1 LKKTLIIFFYLIK
14 DLQKMNCKMK
24 INLVLSLIMLISF
37 SEISSQNLT
46 RKQYITK
53 YSSLAV
59 KQMRQYKIPA
69 SITLAQGIL
78 ESNNG
83 NSKLALKANNH
94 FGIKCH
100 GWEGKKIF
108 EDDDKKNECFR
119 KYKSPLESFKD
130 HSLFLNKYSRY
141 AFLFDYKITDYKSW
155 ARGLKKAGYA
165 TNKKY
170 PELLIKIIEDNKL
183 NIYDDK
189 DVEIEFISR
198 IRNIYMHP
206 NRIKYVKS
214 ENQDTYMTIAKNL
227 KIKLWQLQKYND
239 SKETNILAEGTIVF
253 IQPKRKKGKVKIHT
267 YNKNESLISISQF
280 YGVKLKCLKKR
291 NDLILKKGL
300 NNGDK
305 LRLR

>member
-1 LKKTLIIFFYLIK
+1 
-14 DLQKMNCKMK
+14 MNYKIK
-24 INLVLSLIMLISF
+24 INLFVSFIMLISF
-37 SEISSQNLT
+37 SEIFSQNLT

-53 YSSLAV
+53 YSALAV

-83 NSKLALKANNH
+83 NSKLAVKANNH

-141 AFLFDYKITDYKSW
+141 AFLFDYRITDYKSW

-189 DVEIEFISR
+189 DVEIEFISE

-206 NRIKYVKS
+206 NRIKYVKA
-214 ENQDTYMTIAKNL
+214 ENQDNYLTIAKDLNL
-227 KIKLWQLQKYND
+227 KLWQLQKYND
-239 SKETNILAEGTIVF
+239 AKETNILADGTMVF
-253 IQPKRKKGKVKIHT
+253 IQPKRKRGKVKVHR
-267 YNKNESLISISQF
+267 YNKSESLISISQF
-280 YGVKLKCLKKR
+280 YGVKLKNLKKR

>member
-1 LKKTLIIFFYLIK
+1 MNYKIK
-14 DLQKMNCKMK
+14 IK
-24 INLVLSLIMLISF
+24 LVVSFIMLISF
-37 SEISSQNLT
+37 SEIFSQNLT

-53 YSSLAV
+53 YSALAV

-83 NSKLALKANNH
+83 NSKLAVKANNH

-183 NIYDDK
+183 NVFDDK
-189 DVEIEFISR
+189 DVEIEFTSE

-214 ENQDTYMTIAKNL
+214 ENQDTYITIAKNL
-227 KIKLWQLQKYND
+227 KMKLWQLQKYND
-239 SKETNILAEGTIVF
+239 SKETNILAEGTIIF
-253 IQPKRKKGKVKIHT
+253 IQPKRKKGKVKVHT

-280 YGVKLKCLKKR
+280 YGVKLKSLKKR

>member
-1 LKKTLIIFFYLIK
+1 
-14 DLQKMNCKMK
+14 MK

-83 NSKLALKANNH
+83 NSKLAVKANNH

-189 DVEIEFISR
+189 DVEIELISR

-280 YGVKLKCLKKR
+280 YGVKLKSLKKR

>member
-1 LKKTLIIFFYLIK
+1 
-14 DLQKMNCKMK
+14 MK
-24 INLVLSLIMLISF
+24 INLVLSFIMLISF

-83 NSKLALKANNH
+83 NSKLAVKANNH

-214 ENQDTYMTIAKNL
+214 ENQDTYITIAKDLNL
-227 KIKLWQLQKYND
+227 KLRQLQKYND
-239 SKETNILAEGTIVF
+239 SNETNILAEGTIVF
-253 IQPKRKKGKVKIHT
+253 IQPKRKKGKVKVHT
-267 YNKNESLISISQF
+267 YYKNESLISISQF
-280 YGVKLKCLKKR
+280 YGVKLKSLKKR

>member
-1 LKKTLIIFFYLIK
+1 
-14 DLQKMNCKMK
+14 MK
-24 INLVLSLIMLISF
+24 INLVLSFIMLISF

-83 NSKLALKANNH
+83 NSKLAVKANNH

-189 DVEIEFISR
+189 DVEIELISR

-214 ENQDTYMTIAKNL
+214 ENQDTYITIAKNL
-227 KIKLWQLQKYND
+227 NIKLWQLQKYND

-253 IQPKRKKGKVKIHT
+253 IQPKRKKGKVKVHT

-280 YGVKLKCLKKR
+280 YGVKLKSLKKR

-300 NNGDK
+300 NSGDK

>member
-1 LKKTLIIFFYLIK
+1 
-14 DLQKMNCKMK
+14 MNYKIK
-24 INLVLSLIMLISF
+24 INLVVSFIMLISF
-37 SEISSQNLT
+37 SEIFSQNLT

-53 YSSLAV
+53 YSALAV

-83 NSKLALKANNH
+83 NSKLAVKANNH

-183 NIYDDK
+183 NIFDDK
-189 DVEIEFISR
+189 DVEIEFISE

-214 ENQDTYMTIAKNL
+214 ENQDTYMTIAKDLNL
-227 KIKLWQLQKYND
+227 KLWQLQKYND

-280 YGVKLKCLKKR
+280 YGVKLKSLKKR

>member
-1 LKKTLIIFFYLIK
+1 
-14 DLQKMNCKMK
+14 MNYKIK
-24 INLVLSLIMLISF
+24 INLVLSFIMLILF
-37 SEISSQNLT
+37 SEIFSQNLT
-46 RKQYITK
+46 RKQYIIK
-53 YSSLAV
+53 YSALAV

-83 NSKLALKANNH
+83 NSKLAVKANNH

-141 AFLFDYKITDYKSW
+141 AFLFYYKITDYKSW

-170 PELLIKIIEDNKL
+170 PELLINIIEDNKL
-183 NIYDDK
+183 NVFDDK
-189 DVEIEFISR
+189 DVEIEFISE

-214 ENQDTYMTIAKNL
+214 ENQDTYMTIAKDL
-227 KIKLWQLQKYND
+227 KLKLWQLQKYND
-239 SKETNILAEGTIVF
+239 SKETNILTEGTIVF
-253 IQPKRKKGKVKIHT
+253 IQPKRKKGKVKVHK

-280 YGVKLKCLKKR
+280 YGVKLKSLKKR

>member
-1 LKKTLIIFFYLIK
+1 
-14 DLQKMNCKMK
+14 MNYKIK
-24 INLVLSLIMLISF
+24 INLFVSFIMLISF
-37 SEISSQNLT
+37 SEIFSQNLT

-53 YSSLAV
+53 YSALAV

-83 NSKLALKANNH
+83 NSKLAVKANNH

-141 AFLFDYKITDYKSW
+141 AFLFDYRITDYKSW

-189 DVEIEFISR
+189 DVEIEFISE

-206 NRIKYVKS
+206 NRIKYVKA
-214 ENQDTYMTIAKNL
+214 ENQDKYLRIAKEL
-227 KIKLWQLQKYND
+227 DLKLWQLQKYND
-239 SKETNILAEGTIVF
+239 AKETNILADGTMVF
-253 IQPKRKKGKVKIHT
+253 IQPKRKRGKVKVHR
-267 YNKNESLISISQF
+267 YNKSESLISISQF
-280 YGVKLKCLKKR
+280 YGVKLKSLKKR

>member
-1 LKKTLIIFFYLIK
+1 
-14 DLQKMNCKMK
+14 MNYKIK
-24 INLVLSLIMLISF
+24 INLVLSFIMLISF
-37 SEISSQNLT
+37 SEIFSQNLT

-53 YSSLAV
+53 YSALAV

-83 NSKLALKANNH
+83 NSKLAVKANNH

-183 NIYDDK
+183 NIFDDK
-189 DVEIEFISR
+189 DVEIEFISE

-239 SKETNILAEGTIVF
+239 SNETNILAEGTIVF

-280 YGVKLKCLKKR
+280 YGVKLKSLKKR

>member
-1 LKKTLIIFFYLIK
+1 
-14 DLQKMNCKMK
+14 MK
-24 INLVLSLIMLISF
+24 INLVLSFIMLISF

-83 NSKLALKANNH
+83 NSKLAVKANNH

-189 DVEIEFISR
+189 DVEIEFISE

-214 ENQDTYMTIAKNL
+214 ENQDTYITIAKDLNL
-227 KIKLWQLQKYND
+227 KLRQLQKYND
-239 SKETNILAEGTIVF
+239 SNETNILAEGTIVF

-280 YGVKLKCLKKR
+280 YGVKLKSLKKR

>member
-1 LKKTLIIFFYLIK
+1 
-14 DLQKMNCKMK
+14 MNYKIK
-24 INLVLSLIMLISF
+24 INLVVSFIMLISF
-37 SEISSQNLT
+37 SEIFSQNLT

-53 YSSLAV
+53 YSALAV

-83 NSKLALKANNH
+83 NSKLAVKANNH

-183 NIYDDK
+183 NIFDDK
-189 DVEIEFISR
+189 DVEIEFISE

-214 ENQDTYMTIAKNL
+214 ENQDTYITIAKDLNL
-227 KIKLWQLQKYND
+227 KLRQLQKYND
-239 SKETNILAEGTIVF
+239 SNETNILAEGTIVF
-253 IQPKRKKGKVKIHT
+253 IQPKRKKGKVKVHT

-280 YGVKLKCLKKR
+280 YGVKLKSLKKR

>member
-1 LKKTLIIFFYLIK
+1 
-14 DLQKMNCKMK
+14 MNYKIK
-24 INLVLSLIMLISF
+24 INLVVSFIMLISF
-37 SEISSQNLT
+37 SEIFSQNLT

-53 YSSLAV
+53 YSALAV

-83 NSKLALKANNH
+83 NSKLAVKANNH

-183 NIYDDK
+183 NIFDDK
-189 DVEIEFISR
+189 DVEIEFISE

-214 ENQDTYMTIAKNL
+214 ENQDTYMTIAKDLNL
-227 KIKLWQLQKYND
+227 KLRQLQKYND

-280 YGVKLKCLKKR
+280 YGVKLKSLKKR